1 MRNLDWMKRKIEYL
15 TMHSYCVRCTFPWFN
30 FNYTCMCA
38 IWIWIFG
45 FIGTRI
51 GRGPVSN
58 HNLYVQTHTQTHT
71 TNFTRNTK
79 NASLIK
85 MANHSIDRN
94 IIAFSEF
101 NLFSIVH
108 IWITHSLFFSHSLL
122 SLCKNCLPSFPS
134 TPFFPFAPEIQFKH
148 EHYFTNAA
156 STTTKSNTQCNI
168 LHSF

>member
-1 MRNLDWMKRKIEYL
+1 MFAVHFRDSILITL
-15 TMHSYCVRCTFPWFN
+15 ACVRFEFEFLDLLEHESDVDPFPITIYMFK
-30 FNYTCMCA
+30 
-38 IWIWIFG
+38 
-45 FIGTRI
+45 
-51 GRGPVSN
+51 
-58 HNLYVQTHTQTHT
+58 HTQTHT

-122 SLCKNCLPSFPS
+122 SLWKNCLPSFPS

-156 STTTKSNTQCNI
+156 STTKKSNTQCNI